1 VDHWGP
7 LPPAAQ
13 RSIRT
18 FGPAL
23 AVLALQLVVWPIS
36 IGSFVSGIV
45 IGSLGALGALGL
57 ALIWRAN
64 RIVNFAQ
71 GDLGTLPVTLVLL
84 MFEAWKLPYLAG
96 LGIGLLTAVV
106 LGALVELLVIRR
118 FTKSSRLIVT
128 VATIGLSQLLAFG
141 ALLLPRAWGL
151 IPADRTYPPPFTLSF
166 NIGVVVFDANDVI
179 AAIVAPLCM
188 VALIVFLKT
197 TDSGVAIRAAAERP
211 DRASLLGVPV
221 RRLQTLVW
229 VIATVLSFA
238 AVFFTAGITSLPP
251 GLGVSFAVMLR
262 FLAAL
267 VMGRMT
273 NLATIASSA
282 LALGILE
289 AGIRANERDSN
300 LVPVIL
306 VVIILIALLAQRQRT
321 TRAAQE
327 ESTGWA
333 SEEVRRT
340 PAELAAHP
348 LVRTVRWGGG
358 TILLALA
365 AGFPFLVGTGTAL
378 KGGAVL
384 VFATVGV
391 SLVLLSGWAGQI
403 SLAQMTF
410 VGMGGAVCAW
420 ATVTRGLDPL
430 ISIVAS
436 GLVGSLVAVGVGL
449 PALRLRGLYLAVTT
463 LGLSLAASASIFNNS
478 FVDWI
483 PVGTFDR
490 PELLGRLSLDSA
502 ARVYELALVVFLL
515 SALAV
520 IGIRRSRTG
529 RVLLALR
536 ENERA
541 AVSYGIS
548 ATRAKLTA
556 FALSGF
562 IAAIAGAT
570 FVLHQASFRAESF
583 DANASVSVFVTAV
596 IGGLG
601 TVTGAVLGA
610 VYLRGSQWL
619 LPGDWQ
625 ILASSVGVLIV
636 LMVLP
641 DGLGGIVFKVRDAGL
656 RSLARRT
663 GLAAPGLISAAEHE
677 LSLPVDGDDHDHD
690 HDEADTAA

>member
-1 VDHWGP
+1 MDPGGL

-13 RSIRT
+13 RGLRT

-23 AVLALQLVVWPIS
+23 AVLVLQQVLWPIS
-36 IGSFVSGIV
+36 AGSFVSGV
-45 IGSLGALGALGL
+45 IIGALGALGALGL

-84 MFEAWKLPYLAG
+84 MVEAWKIPYAAA
-96 LGIGLLTAVV
+96 LGIGVVASIV
-106 LGALVELLVIRR
+106 LGALVEVLIIRR
-118 FTKSSRLIVT
+118 FTSSSRLIVT
-128 VATIGLSQLLAFG
+128 VATIGLSQLLTFG

-151 IPADRTYPPPFTLSF
+151 IPADRSYPAPFGFTF

-179 AAIVAPLCM
+179 AALVAPACM

-211 DRASLLGVPV
+211 DRASLLGVPI
-221 RRLQTLVW
+221 RRLQTEVW
-229 VIATVLSFA
+229 IIATVLSFVS
-238 AVFFTAGITSLPP
+238 VFFTAGVTSLPP
-251 GLGVSFAVMLR
+251 GIGVSYAVMLR
-262 FLAAL
+262 ALAAL

-273 NLATIASSA
+273 NLATIATSA
-282 LALGILE
+282 ISLGVLE
-289 AGIRANERDSN
+289 AGIRANERDAN

-306 VVIILIALLAQRQRT
+306 LVIILVALLAQQRGT
-321 TRAAQE
+321 TRVSQE
-327 ESTGWA
+327 VATGFA
-333 SEEVRRT
+333 SDEVRQV
-340 PAELAAHP
+340 PAELNRQP
-348 LVRTVRWGGG
+348 LVRAVRWGGAAL
-358 TILLALA
+358 LLAGA
-365 AGFPFLVGTGTAL
+365 VGFPFAVGTGTAL

-391 SLVLLSGWAGQI
+391 SLVVLSGWAGQV

-410 VGMGGAVCAW
+410 VGVGGAVCAW
-420 ATVTRGLDPL
+420 GTVSRGLDP
-430 ISIVAS
+430 IVSILMAGV
-436 GLVGSLVAVGVGL
+436 VGSLLAVAVGL

-463 LGLSLAASASIFNNS
+463 LALALAASASIFNNS
-478 FVDWI
+478 FVSWI
-483 PVGTFDR
+483 PIGTFDR
-490 PELLGRLSLDSA
+490 PKLLGSLSLDSPV
-502 ARVYELALVVFLL
+502 RVYELALVVFVL
-515 SALAV
+515 SAIAV
-520 IGIRRSRTG
+520 RGVRTSRTG

-562 IAAIAGAT
+562 IAAVAGAT
-570 FVLHQASFRAESF
+570 FVLHQASFRSESF
-583 DANASVSVFVTAV
+583 DVNASVLVFLTAV

-601 TVTGAVLGA
+601 TVTGATLGA
-610 VYLRGSQWL
+610 VMIRGAQWL

-625 ILASSVGVLIV
+625 IFASSVGVLAV

-641 DGLGGIVFKVRDAGL
+641 DGLGGIVFKLRDAGL
-656 RSLARRT
+656 RWLARRR
-663 GLAAPGLISAAEHE
+663 GISAPGLISAAEEAAREE
-677 LSLPVDGDDHDHD
+677 LAAAEG
-690 HDEADTAA
+690 EAA